1 MADSSPTTIMAN
13 NIDGGY
19 CRHMAVIE
27 TSAMAD
33 GSWLVDGAMA
43 DGGCHG
49 QDSGLTGQQQWRMA
63 VIVNNDDDIGR

>member
-1 MADSSPTTIMAN
+1 MAD

-19 CRHMAVIE
+19 CRPIAVVE
-27 TSAMAD
+27 TSAMAN

-49 QDSGLTGQQQWRMA
+49 QDSGSTGQQQCRMA
-63 VIVNNDDDIGR
+63 VIVNNNDSNGR